1 MREEKP
7 YYGYPTWHVLS
18 NFFLG
23 SLILIA
29 SIIGYFKINPF
40 MLILIPLAVYF
51 FWKGFS
57 WMRGGFLEQ
66 KLRLREEFMRIVKPV
81 DGELVLDVGTGGGL
95 LAIGYAKAMK
105 RGKVVGIDLWIPAMG
120 GTSME
125 TAVKNAELEGVL
137 GRVEF
142 RRGDACNIPY
152 PDNHFD
158 KVVASFAIHTIPY
171 KKRDEA
177 FKEMIRV
184 LKPGG
189 TLALLEPKSDRW
201 IKWRVDEDLKK
212 KLEGM
217 ELRDV
222 KFHPITVTYPKKR
235 TVYVIMGVK
244 EKIRPRSDRP

>member
-1 MREEKP
+1 
-7 YYGYPTWHVLS
+7 
-18 NFFLG
+18 
-23 SLILIA
+23 
-29 SIIGYFKINPF
+29 
-40 MLILIPLAVYF
+40 
-51 FWKGFS
+51 
-57 WMRGGFLEQ
+57 
-66 KLRLREEFMRIVKPV
+66 
-81 DGELVLDVGTGGGL
+81 
-95 LAIGYAKAMK
+95 
-105 RGKVVGIDLWIPAMG
+105 
-120 GTSME
+120 ME

-177 FKEMIRV
+177 FREMIRV

-201 IKWRVDEDLKK
+201 IKWHVDEDLKK